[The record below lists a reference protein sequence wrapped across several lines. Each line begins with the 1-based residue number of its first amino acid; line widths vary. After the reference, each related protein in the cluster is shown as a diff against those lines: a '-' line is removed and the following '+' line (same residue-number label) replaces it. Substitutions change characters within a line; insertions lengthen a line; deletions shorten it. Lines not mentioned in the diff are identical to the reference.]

1 MARKNVWHD
10 DYWLLLMQAYLR
22 RPAGVK
28 PLYSREMV
36 DLGME
41 LHIAPQELRKRMQ
54 QIAQLQTP
62 RIERIW
68 RTYSKNPQRLARA
81 VRLLRSMKG
90 FGAADEFYEGVEVQ
104 ETFEKD
110 FRPIAPTASGSE
122 QATLEQRLTPAM
134 LAMVLNLYFQLTP
147 STMVS
152 ETPEVQQLAR
162 LLKLKS
168 DDILELLT
176 VYQCCDPYLNRTDVV
191 FSPLL
196 VPCQQVWQ
204 RFADDPNLL
213 AGYAEELRAY
223 FK

>member
-1 MARKNVWHD
+1 MAKKNVWHD
-10 DYWLLLMQAYLR
+10 DYWLLLMQAYLK
-22 RPAGVK
+22 RPTGVK
-28 PLYSREMV
+28 PLYSRTMV

-41 LHIAPQELRKRMQ
+41 LHIAPQELRERMQ

-62 RIERIW
+62 RIRRIW
-68 RTYSKNPQRLARA
+68 QTYSNSPERLKRA

-90 FGAADEFYEGVEVQ
+90 FGAANEFFEGVEIQ

-110 FRPIAPTASGSE
+110 FRPVVQPASGNNP
-122 QATLEQRLTPAM
+122 ATLEERLTPAM

-152 ETPEVQQLAR
+152 ATPEVQQLAR

-168 DDILELLT
+168 GDVVDLLT
-176 VYQCCDPYLNRTDVV
+176 IYQCCDPYLHRTDVV

-204 RFADDPNLL
+204 RFADDPVQL
-213 AGYAEELRAY
+213 ANYAEELRAY